1 MKSKAHTDGGIAA
14 APQDESAVR
23 ASIWGFAGMALLLW
37 LGVIWAAGPWAG
49 RHAVLL
55 GGTALLMLMFP
66 PAVRLPRGWWIAA
79 AGFLFAGCLAF
90 LPAAMV
96 SSPAWRAPL
105 GAAGL
110 ETGGLVAIQPQFAIE
125 SLALFAI
132 TLLGGLWLAGHRP
145 SPAGL
150 RVLALVFVSGVA
162 AYALLARIMA
172 DDPSRHYGFFPN
184 RNHTGTYLA
193 MGSVCGL
200 GCIIQAIRDRH
211 IPTIAIALVATTI
224 CLWAVAAW
232 SISRAGV
239 VLTAIG
245 CLLWLM
251 MLGRSYLDRHGWWA
265 VTLILLTAGGLF
277 LIADSGVKQ
286 RLTDTIDRAA
296 AIRAAA
302 DGSAPDID
310 DRPASTTT
318 TRDLDFRIPIA
329 LDALA
334 MIRDHPWTGVGAGHF
349 ADVFPQ
355 YRRLTAVAND
365 SDALHPESDWL
376 WMAAETGLPA
386 TLALAALVALA
397 GIHGWLGLRRG
408 RDRSLR
414 AACLVAA
421 FIVPI
426 HGIFD
431 VPGHRIPLAWSA
443 AWLFALSLR
452 ATPLSHPSPRQR
464 RWPSRAVAMIVL
476 TAATWLAVEHRFAT
490 PKTALTAVENTTRH
504 IMELHRQDIALQE
517 AAAAEGRTYDPDPE
531 DDLLEVALAMLG
543 PARQLRPMN
552 RELLRLESSLA
563 LQFIDKYDIAIQAHY
578 LERALDPSWI
588 GAPLRHAAEWAHADP
603 EHSARMWDEALQRA
617 AQLDQWRNSP
627 DQPHQARDRT
637 IARIR
642 QQARQF
648 PVLESKIPA
657 IANPDAPAD

>member
-1 MKSKAHTDGGIAA
+1 MKSKTHTDGGVPAV
-14 APQDESAVR
+14 PQDESTGR
-23 ASIWGFAGMALLLW
+23 AAGWGFAGMALLLW

-66 PAVRLPRGWWIAA
+66 PAASLPRAWWIAA
-79 AGFLFAGCLAF
+79 GGFLAAACLAF
-90 LPAAMV
+90 LPAGMV
-96 SSPAWRAPL
+96 SAPPWRASL
-105 GAAGL
+105 EAAGL
-110 ETGGLVAIQPQFAIE
+110 ETGALVAIQPQFAIE

-132 TLLGGLWLAGHRP
+132 TLIGGLWLAGHRP

-172 DDPSRHYGFFPN
+172 DDPTRHFGFFPN

-193 MGSVCGL
+193 MGAVCGL

-211 IPTIAIALVATTI
+211 IPTIAIGLAATTI

-251 MLGRSYLDRHGWWA
+251 MLGRSYLGRHGWWA
-265 VTLILLTAGGLF
+265 VTLILLAAGGLF

-286 RLTDTIDRAA
+286 RLTETIDRAA

-310 DRPASTTT
+310 DRPASAT

-329 LDALA
+329 IDALA

-365 SDALHPESDWL
+365 ADALHPESDWL

-397 GIHGWLGLRRG
+397 GIHGWRGLRRG

-421 FIVPI
+421 LIVPI
-426 HGIFD
+426 HGMFD
-431 VPGHRIPLAWSA
+431 VPGHRIPLAWTA

-452 ATPLSHPSPRQR
+452 AAPNLQPLPRR
-464 RWPSRAVAMIVL
+464 HRWPSRAAAVAVL
-476 TAATWLAVEHRFAT
+476 AAAIWLAVENRFAT
-490 PKTALTAVENTTRH
+490 PKTAITAVENTTRH
-504 IMELHRQDIALQE
+504 IMELHRQDLALQE
-517 AAAAEGRTYDPDPE
+517 AAAADGRTYDPEPE
-531 DDLLEVALAMLG
+531 DDLLEAALAMLK

-563 LQFIDKYDIAIQAHY
+563 LQFIDKYDTAIQAHD

-603 EHSARMWDEALQRA
+603 ERSALMWDEALQRA
-617 AQLDQWRNSP
+617 AQLDHWRNSP
-627 DQPHQARDRT
+627 DQPHQARERT

-657 IANPDAPAD
+657 IASPTAPSD